1 MTRLLTTLTTMQ
13 DTLEELPT
21 ASELQ
26 KWFQSL
32 GEQAFHLLVRIL
44 LALVLLFIGSKLIKF
59 LLKKF
64 QKSRLYQRMDP
75 GLATFTSSAAKVVL
89 YILLVLILMGVLGV
103 ETTSFLALFTSGG
116 VAVAL
121 AFQGAVSNLA
131 GGVMVLL
138 FHPFRVGDYIETTE
152 LAGTVKEINVL
163 YTVIT
168 TPDNKRVTV
177 PNGTLTNM
185 AITDYSAETTRR
197 VDLTF
202 SAAYSSDIDKVKAV
216 MLREAGAHEKV
227 LKTPEPQARLK
238 AQSASSLDFI
248 LRVWCRPEDYWDIF
262 YDLNESVKKAF
273 DQNGIV
279 IPFPQVDVHVQ

>member
-138 FHPFRVGDYIETTE
+138 FHPFRVGDYIETTD

>member
-131 GGVMVLL
+131 GGVMILL
-138 FHPFRVGDYIETTE
+138 FHPFRVGDYIETTD

>member
-131 GGVMVLL
+131 GGVMILL
-138 FHPFRVGDYIETTE
+138 FHPFCVGDYIETTD

>member
-21 ASELQ
+21 ASKLQ

-131 GGVMVLL
+131 GGVMILL
-138 FHPFRVGDYIETTE
+138 FHPFRVGDYIETTD

>member
-131 GGVMVLL
+131 GGVMILL

-202 SAAYSSDIDKVKAV
+202 SVAYSSDIDKVKAV

>member
-131 GGVMVLL
+131 GGVMILL

>member
-138 FHPFRVGDYIETTE
+138 FHPFRVGDYIETTD

-168 TPDNKRVTV
+168 TPDNKLVTV

>member
-131 GGVMVLL
+131 GGVMILL
-138 FHPFRVGDYIETTE
+138 FHPFRVGDYIETTD

-248 LRVWCRPEDYWDIF
+248 LRVWCWPEDYWDIF